1 MITISNLAHSNIQ
14 SKVLSRAKVIRLH
27 NDEHDDEGLIE
38 DSWKVPYFNSELLQA
53 YAQLCRAALR
63 KLTKLTRLL
72 SKYVLGLGV
81 IACFWCV

>member
-53 YAQLCRAALR
+53 YAQLDAEQHYESS
-63 KLTKLTRLL
+63 L
-72 SKYVLGLGV
+72 SLQGS
-81 IACFWCV
+81 